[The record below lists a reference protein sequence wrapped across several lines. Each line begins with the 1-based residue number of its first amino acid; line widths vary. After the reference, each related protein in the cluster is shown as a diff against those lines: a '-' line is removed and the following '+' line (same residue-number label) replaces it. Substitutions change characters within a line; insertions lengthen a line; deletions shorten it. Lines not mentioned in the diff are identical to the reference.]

1 MCDGENLLSPI
12 GDRTTLRQLVA
23 FMERPKVAANSYIE
37 PKSSKPEGKIQHIL
51 SRIATE
57 IMSSSAALT
66 LSKNLRSVDIL
77 STLAL
82 SDDHCNDATQSS
94 ESAEVESIIQALM
107 RDDVPAT
114 GDAEHCEL
122 AATGESFQV
131 MLFQDMMYD
140 TMMHIISRTLVSPS
154 ASLSWDASASK
165 NRKTECLF
173 PKGPFNLSGG
183 LECLVVNTYERVWSV
198 PSPDPL
204 LKYRHKWRHRQV
216 SAGSRQND
224 SWLRSSSDHQ
234 VTIWRPIVPTAI
246 KTGVQATWFNLGD
259 VINCGS
265 ETPESPIILVSDRGN
280 GLLLPPVGFERVD
293 VTGKGLP
300 KNIESDDDFQRK
312 QLRSVWWPI
321 APPGYVSM
329 GCVAG
334 SKEEP
339 FEPPALSSARCVRED
354 LVKRV
359 NSFRCVWRA
368 EANTNGAILG
378 KIGEEQG
385 FFNTKNQS
393 DNGLSDP
400 DDIVVQTS
408 LWSINADF
416 CGGVLPVI
424 TLNEIENSE
433 PSIAFAL
440 NLSEEDKILCAPV
453 TVNNVLAFVNALLF
467 CQKTLRTTR
476 DADNQDSNLLRSEL
490 SAGLFAL
497 MKQVL
502 REKTPSCGQLA
513 VDLVRA
519 LIKLIRSGGQ
529 WKDKSGLLY
538 CRSKIMALN
547 QDQEGGLMLNSLLQA
562 LVELMLVVEEQNRSE
577 RVEELASCL
586 GPDSSISLPYRYHFA
601 REPSHV
607 EMMVSHSSK
616 MTVTRH
622 FSGEERKFL
631 LEYHAEEANP
641 TASQTDLP
649 LNEYYSCRFEHTPEL
664 VMTMKDVVKAEVVYF
679 EVTVVE
685 WSNAS
690 AGALG
695 FGFSTPEFSLE
706 GAPVGFNTTRA
717 HSFSFTPVNGKVQCT
732 DPAADHWRWNET
744 VAAVATGDI
753 FGCGLRLD
761 TDEIFFTKNGQLLG
775 IAFSSIDQSQHLH
788 PTISLNT
795 DCKFLINFG
804 QAVGHEVQS
813 TKANFSFR
821 FNSMDCDN
829 LMGAFEWYEHLSQV
843 YGVMSSLMDPERDN
857 PGDNAIVQHLP
868 NEFMLSAD
876 NFLSEIS
883 EDVCIRVESTHPYD
897 LELQEALVSIPLATS
912 IRVKLDQQC
921 ETANSHCLQIL
932 QGGENAESSE
942 SEVRAF
948 TGGCGGQEVMIEGD
962 SFVWRFPVQSN
973 FQCRV
978 DRVRKGPYLKLE
990 NRDTRLSL
998 TRDKGWQTAI
1008 GVARFDSGV
1017 HIWEVRIS
1025 FVTASSNIFLGIA
1038 RKDVRLDS
1046 YLGKDNRGWGW
1057 IGNRALWHNGS
1068 KQRGT
1073 YGEKFKTGDIVK
1085 MTLDLKRGTL
1095 SYALNGK
1102 DLGVAFGPGGTGP
1115 KLEGT
1120 FYPGFA
1126 LYNQRDSIDLVG
1138 GHRVE
1143 DGGSDAIHRT
1153 GSGLAG
1159 AGNDEVYYSEDEGEA
1174 IGDVE
1179 DGIPNFRME
1188 LATALSQ
1195 MGFPMEWCVY
1205 ALKHCDDDAE
1215 QAADFILAN
1224 MHVIDALVREEA
1236 EAYSRHARHREI
1248 LSEQSLALETVDVAD
1263 RQISSTLA
1271 GDDEISP
1278 DGGDL
1283 LNAAQNVDKWGVAF
1297 TAVPEFSVTGRR
1309 LLATKYSKKLKELH
1323 DSQLVFTPE
1332 HDEALVQIVNEI
1344 CEARAEALLSCD
1356 PLRMSPEE
1364 FVPTE
1369 EHLRKCPCLRAMTLA
1384 QLQKRFLILR
1394 NFNCRLQ
1401 NSLSFIDFSVD
1412 DAHSLLA
1419 KGARVLRGV
1428 IFQHV
1433 KLAWWL
1439 SILKEQQSPA
1449 AARPEIEVD
1458 RHRARE
1464 ATELMTGDRESVFAQ
1479 VFDQLHTIQP
1489 SLLRGADRSFK
1500 CQFVGEFGDDFGG
1513 LYREC
1518 LAQISSELQSKTL
1531 PLLKPCPNAISG
1543 VGENR
1548 EVFVPNVHLRSDP
1561 RLVQMA
1567 EFLGKLVGIAIRT
1580 KTPLDLNL
1588 PSVFWK
1594 SLVHEPVVRR
1604 DIESIHQGCFQ
1615 VVDTIYHI
1623 DAHGISEGMFDE
1635 IIDAT
1640 FTVLS
1645 SAREEVELIPGG
1657 KHVRVTWDDKEA
1669 YAHAVEAYRIG
1680 EFRAVCDDIARGLAT
1695 ILPAPTLGLFTW
1707 REFLTLVCGKATV
1720 DIDLLRRRTIY
1731 GDGCQA
1737 TDPHVA
1743 FFWDVLGE
1751 FSDEQKSSFL
1761 RFVWGRSRL
1770 PTHAADFTQDFK
1782 ISGLPKAA
1790 GRADMYLPI
1799 AHTCFF
1805 SIDLPVYS
1813 SHNVMKEKLLYAITH
1828 CQSIDAD
1835 NTTVAQRAGQG
1846 LNWTNTATTTTAGAN
1861 VMATAT
1867 AVAAQATASAAVSS
1881 VIAGLASAATTSSES

>member
-1 MCDGENLLSPI
+1 
-12 GDRTTLRQLVA
+12 
-23 FMERPKVAANSYIE
+23 
-37 PKSSKPEGKIQHIL
+37 
-51 SRIATE
+51 
-57 IMSSSAALT
+57 MSTSTSLT
-66 LSKNLRSVDIL
+66 LTENLRSVDIL
-77 STLAL
+77 ATLAL
-82 SDDHCNDATQSS
+82 SVGGSS
-94 ESAEVESIIQALM
+94 EDASHSDSEGMEKLIQALM
-107 RDDVPAT
+107 NDQSI
-114 GDAEHCEL
+114 GSEL
-122 AATGESFQV
+122 ADPRADDRECFKLTLLQDV
-131 MLFQDMMYD
+131 MFD
-140 TMMHIISRTLVSPS
+140 TMMHIISRTFVSQ
-154 ASLSWDASASK
+154 AYLLNWDATASK
-165 NRKTECLF
+165 HRNLETAF

-183 LECLVVNTYERVWSV
+183 LECMVVNTYDRVWSV

-204 LKYRHKWRHRQV
+204 LAYRHKWRRRQF
-216 SAGSRQND
+216 SARHSE
-224 SWLRSSSDHQ
+224 SSLRTTASDHP
-234 VTIWRPIVPTAI
+234 VTIWRPTMPIGL
-246 KTGVQATWFNLGD
+246 KSGVSTSWFSLGD

-265 ETPESPIILVSDRGN
+265 EAPDSPIVLVNDRGN

-300 KNIESDDDFQRK
+300 RNSESDDDFQRK
-312 QLRSVWWPI
+312 QQRSIWWPV

-329 GCVAG
+329 GCIAG
-334 SKEEP
+334 SKEDP
-339 FEPPALSSARCVRED
+339 LEPPALSSARCVRED

-359 NSFRCVWRA
+359 NSFRCVWKA
-368 EANTNGAILG
+368 KANTSGALSV
-378 KIGEEQG
+378 KTGEGDEQG
-385 FFNTKNQS
+385 LLNTKNQS
-393 DNGLSDP
+393 DNGLGEH
-400 DDIVVQTS
+400 DDVVVQTS
-408 LWSINADF
+408 LWSVDSEF
-416 CGGVLPVI
+416 CGGLLPVI
-424 TLNEIENSE
+424 TLNDTENSE

-453 TVNNVLAFVNALLF
+453 PVSTVLVFVDTLLQ
-467 CQKTLRTTR
+467 CHEAVCSPSRPGGGDKHE
-476 DADNQDSNLLRSEL
+476 SCLLRPEL

-497 MKQVL
+497 VKQVL
-502 REKTPSCGQLA
+502 KEKIPTSGQLA

-519 LIKLIRSGGQ
+519 LIKVVQHGGQ
-529 WKDKSGLLY
+529 WKDKRGLLF
-538 CRSKIMALN
+538 CRSKIMVLT

-562 LVELMLVVEEQNRSE
+562 LIELMLVVEEQNREE

-586 GPDSSISLPYRYHFA
+586 GPDSLISLPYRYHFA
-601 REPSHV
+601 REPTHV

-631 LEYHAEEANP
+631 LDYHAEEANP
-641 TASQTDLP
+641 TAAQSDTL
-649 LNEYYSCRFEHTPEL
+649 LNDYYSCRFEHTPEL
-664 VMTMKDVVKAEVVYF
+664 VMTMKDIVKAEIVYF

-685 WSNAS
+685 WNS
-690 AGALG
+690 AGAVG
-695 FGFSTPEFSLE
+695 FGYSTPEFSLE
-706 GAPVGFNTTRA
+706 GAPVGFNTNGAR
-717 HSFSFTPVNGKVQCT
+717 SYSFTPANGKVQCT
-732 DPAADHWRWNET
+732 DPAADHWRWNEQ

-761 TDEIFFTKNGQLLG
+761 TEEIFFTKNGQLLG
-775 IAFSSIDQSQHLH
+775 TAFSSIDPSRDLH
-788 PTISLNT
+788 PTISLNS

-804 QAVGHEVQS
+804 QAVGQEVQS
-813 TKANFSFR
+813 AKANFSFR

-843 YGVMSSLMDPERDN
+843 YGVMRSLMDPAREDHHHRSDA
-857 PGDNAIVQHLP
+857 NARVQTLP

-932 QGGENAESSE
+932 QGGESAESSE

-978 DRVRKGPYLKLE
+978 DRIRKGPYLKLE

-1073 YGEKFKTGDIVK
+1073 YGEKFKTGDVVK

-1120 FYPGFA
+1120 FYPSFA
-1126 LYNQRDSIDLVG
+1126 LYNQRDSIDLIG

-1143 DGGSDAIHRT
+1143 DGGIDALHQA
-1153 GSGLAG
+1153 GSGLLGGDDA
-1159 AGNDEVYYSEDEGEA
+1159 YYSEDESDA

-1179 DGIPNFRME
+1179 ESIPNFRLE

-1224 MHVIDALVREEA
+1224 MHAMDALVREEA
-1236 EAYSRHARHREI
+1236 EAYIRHGRNREI
-1248 LSEQSLALETVDVAD
+1248 LAEQSISIEPIDVDRHAASV
-1263 RQISSTLA
+1263 STSE
-1271 GDDEISP
+1271 DESVR
-1278 DGGDL
+1278 DGGADL
-1283 LNAAQNVDKWGVAF
+1283 TNASQNIDKWGIAF

-1309 LLATKYSKKLKELH
+1309 LLATKYSSKLKQLH

-1332 HDEALVQIVNEI
+1332 RDYALVQIVNEI

-1356 PLRMSPEE
+1356 PLRMAPEE

-1369 EHLRKCPCLRAMTLA
+1369 EHLRRCPSLSGVPLA
-1384 QLQKRFLILR
+1384 ALQKRFLILR

-1401 NSLSFIDFSVD
+1401 NSLSFIDFSID
-1412 DAHSLLA
+1412 DEHSLLA
-1419 KGARVLRGV
+1419 KGTRVLRGI

-1458 RHRARE
+1458 RHRARDATE
-1464 ATELMTGDRESVFAQ
+1464 ATGDKESVFAQ
-1479 VFDQLHTIQP
+1479 SFDQLHSIQP

-1518 LAQISSELQSKTL
+1518 LAQISSELQSKIL
-1531 PLLKPCPNAISG
+1531 PLLKPCPNAING

-1548 EVFVPNVHLRSDP
+1548 EVYVPNVHLRSDP

-1594 SLVHEPVVRR
+1594 LLVNEPVTRR
-1604 DIESIHQGCFQ
+1604 DIECIHQGCFQ
-1615 VVDTIYHI
+1615 V
-1623 DAHGISEGMFDE
+1623 SM
-1635 IIDAT
+1635 
-1640 FTVLS
+1640 S
-1645 SAREEVELIPGG
+1645 
-1657 KHVRVTWDDKEA
+1657 
-1669 YAHAVEAYRIG
+1669 
-1680 EFRAVCDDIARGLAT
+1680 
-1695 ILPAPTLGLFTW
+1695 
-1707 REFLTLVCGKATV
+1707 KAF
-1720 DIDLLRRRTIY
+1720 
-1731 GDGCQA
+1731 
-1737 TDPHVA
+1737 P
-1743 FFWDVLGE
+1743 
-1751 FSDEQKSSFL
+1751 
-1761 RFVWGRSRL
+1761 
-1770 PTHAADFTQDFK
+1770 
-1782 ISGLPKAA
+1782 
-1790 GRADMYLPI
+1790 
-1799 AHTCFF
+1799 
-1805 SIDLPVYS
+1805 
-1813 SHNVMKEKLLYAITH
+1813 
-1828 CQSIDAD
+1828 
-1835 NTTVAQRAGQG
+1835 
-1846 LNWTNTATTTTAGAN
+1846 
-1861 VMATAT
+1861 
-1867 AVAAQATASAAVSS
+1867 
-1881 VIAGLASAATTSSES
+1881 SESFRLSLLKTNLFLLCTAP